1 LACAGIGNA
10 LPERTPSRVETRPL
24 SGAADSRRAEDRHSE
39 GVGAFWRTQQAG
51 GVHAEA
57 PKPARPCPRLSLQ
70 LSRRRRFRARSSQP
84 AADAGSRRA
93 SQAGDVP
100 EAVPN
105 RRYRQSLNPIFNI
118 VSGVSSKAGLELRES
133 RIESRLAHLVVA
145 TAVAAGLSDCPRMQ
159 ESPPPPRWPRGRP
172 TGRGCGVGG
181 ADPQRGD
188 PVRGHHVGPEP
199 GPARIGP
206 SEVSP
211 ASVLSRRRSASSTG
225 RTGAAARVT
234 GVRAGGAAALW
245 STRSAWATRCTAK
258 RRTERPERQRPFG

>member
-1 LACAGIGNA
+1 MLFPRGRRVGSRPGRSPARLTVVGR
-10 LPERTPSRVETRPL
+10 RTE
-24 SGAADSRRAEDRHSE
+24 SE

-70 LSRRRRFRARSSQP
+70 LSRRGRFRARSSQP

-93 SQAGDVP
+93 GQAGDVP

-159 ESPPPPRWPRGRP
+159 EIVRP
-172 TGRGCGVGG
+172 SG
-181 ADPQRGD
+181 ACQLFVHG
-188 PVRGHHVGPEP
+188 
-199 GPARIGP
+199 
-206 SEVSP
+206 
-211 ASVLSRRRSASSTG
+211 
-225 RTGAAARVT
+225 
-234 GVRAGGAAALW
+234 
-245 STRSAWATRCTAK
+245 
-258 RRTERPERQRPFG
+258 